1 MWWFYV
7 HTLGQ
12 FFNILITSFCLIF
25 TKKCPPED
33 NIENNEHWTEH
44 HNCGNVLQIIRI
56 EKWEDNGELSYTYLI
71 TKIFDLS
78 FVWWD
83 SEGNKIGKVKKRDYK
98 MVERD
103 EILQSRIWISHRQR
117 RIQWITIIIVHI
129 IGNFSQFGLI
139 SSSKDT
145 IPCFCHIFLHIRHS
159 KMSMWVLQFANNA
172 PKFFN
177 WMMTI
182 KCELYQLMMSW
193 SRVIKD

>member
-83 SEGNKIGKVKKRDYK
+83 SEGNKIGKVKR
-98 MVERD
+98 
-103 EILQSRIWISHRQR
+103 EITKWLKEMKSYSQEFELA
-117 RIQWITIIIVHI
+117 
-129 IGNFSQFGLI
+129 IGNEEFS
-139 SSSKDT
+139 
-145 IPCFCHIFLHIRHS
+145 
-159 KMSMWVLQFANNA
+159 
-172 PKFFN
+172 
-177 WMMTI
+177 
-182 KCELYQLMMSW
+182 E
-193 SRVIKD
+193 